1 MPVYLPKVPTA
12 ASFAAVDIN
21 PSDARAIEQ
30 YAVIRQLLPVANVI
44 LGNMNGY
51 SNPPEIPDYRITKC
65 VGPTVYM
72 DIFSVFD
79 QKWHKRVTKRPH
91 LAEVF
96 KGELKL
102 TLEDDS
108 IEPDDYEAIR
118 SRILDRME
126 RGFYSFGEV
135 ELDGDTLEV
144 LDGRT
149 FKLTAKPNSGRWY
162 GEVILKYGQQADPT
176 VEIVGS
182 NFWMQDLSSWND
194 EAFESL
200 QLVVN
205 GRFYT
210 QTWDNGT
217 RISSISS
224 ILYLAH
230 SLGDFEDLFSYS
242 VDSGETRNV
251 VIQNLSNAPLSL
263 QLIGTHFGMTAYIFN
278 IHLDPYQGLNDD
290 EGS

>member
-12 ASFAAVDIN
+12 DSFAAAGIS
-21 PSDARAIEQ
+21 PGRARAIEQ
-30 YAVIRQLLPVANVI
+30 YAVARQLLPVANVI

-51 SNPPEIPDYRITKC
+51 SNPPEIPDYRITKWA
-65 VGPTVYM
+65 GPTVYM
-72 DIFSVFD
+72 DIYSALD

-91 LAEVF
+91 LAQVF

-108 IEPDDYEAIR
+108 IEPDDFEAIR

-126 RGFYSFGEV
+126 EGFYSFGEV

-144 LDGRT
+144 LDERT

-182 NFWMQDLSSWND
+182 DTWMQDLFNWDD
-194 EAFESL
+194 EGFESL
-200 QLVVN
+200 QLTVN
-205 GRFYT
+205 GQVYS
-210 QTWDNGT
+210 QTWDDGT

-242 VDSGETRNV
+242 VESGETRNV
-251 VIQNLSNAPLSL
+251 VIQNLSNAPLDL
-263 QLIGTHFGMTAYIFN
+263 QLIGINGGVSAYIFN

-290 EGS
+290 EAS

>member
-1 MPVYLPKVPTA
+1 MQVYLPKVPTA
-12 ASFAAVDIN
+12 DSFAAAGIS
-21 PSDARAIEQ
+21 PSSDARAIEQ
-30 YAVIRQLLPVANVI
+30 YAVARQLLPVANVI

-51 SNPPEIPDYRITKC
+51 DDPPEIPDYRITKC

-72 DIFSVFD
+72 DIFSALD

-126 RGFYSFGEV
+126 EGFYSFGEV

-144 LDGRT
+144 LDERT

-162 GEVILKYGQQADPT
+162 GEVILKYGHQTGPT
-176 VEIVGS
+176 REIVGS
-182 NFWMQDLSSWND
+182 NTWVQDLSSWDD

-200 QLVVN
+200 QLTVN
-205 GRFYT
+205 GQVYS
-210 QTWDNGT
+210 QTWDDEIGIRGISNILDSVYDLGNFEGLFIYFAEYEENG
-217 RISSISS
+217 
-224 ILYLAH
+224 
-230 SLGDFEDLFSYS
+230 
-242 VDSGETRNV
+242 NV
-251 VIQNLSNAPLSL
+251 VIRNKSHAPLDL
-263 QLIGTHFGMTAYIFN
+263 QLIGIRGNVTAYIFN
-278 IHLDPYQGLNDD
+278 IHLDPRPLA
-290 EGS
+290 EG

>member
-1 MPVYLPKVPTA
+1 MSVYLPKVPTA
-12 ASFAAVDIN
+12 DSFAAAGIS
-21 PSDARAIEQ
+21 PGRARAIEQ
-30 YAVIRQLLPVANVI
+30 YAVARQLLPVANVI

-51 SNPPEIPDYRITKC
+51 DDPPEIPDYRITKC

-72 DIFSVFD
+72 DIFSAFD

-108 IEPDDYEAIR
+108 IEPDDFEAIR

-126 RGFYSFGEV
+126 GGFYSFGEV

-162 GEVILKYGQQADPT
+162 GEVILKYGQRADPT

-182 NFWMQDLSSWND
+182 DTWMQDLFSWDD

-200 QLVVN
+200 QLTVN
-205 GRFYT
+205 GQVYS
-210 QTWDNGT
+210 QTWDDGT

-224 ILYLAH
+224 ILYAVYDL
-230 SLGDFEDLFSYS
+230 DRFEDLFSYS

-251 VIQNLSNAPLSL
+251 VIQNLSNAPLDL
-263 QLIGTHFGMTAYIFN
+263 QLIGINGGETAYIFN

-290 EGS
+290 EEM

>member
-12 ASFAAVDIN
+12 DSFAAAGIS

-30 YAVIRQLLPVANVI
+30 YAVARQRLPVANVI

-51 SNPPEIPDYRITKC
+51 DDPPEIPDYRITKC

-72 DIFSVFD
+72 DIFSALD

-91 LAEVF
+91 LAQVF

-126 RGFYSFGEV
+126 GGFYSFGEV

-162 GEVILKYGQQADPT
+162 GEVILKYSQRADPT

-182 NFWMQDLSSWND
+182 DTRMQ
-194 EAFESL
+194 
-200 QLVVN
+200 
-205 GRFYT
+205 
-210 QTWDNGT
+210 
-217 RISSISS
+217 
-224 ILYLAH
+224 
-230 SLGDFEDLFSYS
+230 DLFSYS
-242 VDSGETRNV
+242 VESGETRNV
-251 VIQNLSNAPLSL
+251 VIQNLSNAPLDL
-263 QLIGTHFGMTAYIFN
+263 QPIGIHSGETAYIFD
-278 IHLDPYQGLNDD
+278 IHLDPYQGLNKTKRCK
-290 EGS
+290 E